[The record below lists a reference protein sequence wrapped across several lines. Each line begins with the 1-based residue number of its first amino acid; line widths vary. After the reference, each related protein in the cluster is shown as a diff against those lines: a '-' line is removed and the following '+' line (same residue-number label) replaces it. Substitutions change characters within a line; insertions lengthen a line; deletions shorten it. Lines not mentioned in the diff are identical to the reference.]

1 MPKLDTQ
8 TATALDRLRRAH
20 DTNPMM
26 QRARREDTARSTQA
40 NPNRPQAK
48 GLLAEYIDTV
58 KQIPD
63 GFYALPLKDGS
74 DVNFFE
80 VRTEGNRNWVY
91 RLHGAP
97 GDFRRERMSYQLMA
111 FAAKHIL
118 GSGGGRDA
126 AILFGKKTNVCG
138 RCNSPLTKQVSRDL
152 GLGPTC
158 KKVYGL

>member
-1 MPKLDTQ
+1 MPKLETRQAAVLNDLRTQ
-8 TATALDRLRRAH
+8 HARNAEARENAARATAPVGPR
-20 DTNPMM
+20 T
-26 QRARREDTARSTQA
+26 
-40 NPNRPQAK
+40 QAK
-48 GLLAEYIDTV
+48 GLLAEFIATV

-63 GFYALPLKDGS
+63 GFYALPLADGT

-97 GDFRRERMSYQLMA
+97 GDFRRERMSYQLML

-118 GSGGGRDA
+118 ASDHGRDA
-126 AILFGKKTNVCG
+126 AILFGRQTGTCG
-138 RCNSPLTKQVSRDL
+138 RCNSPLTNAESRAV

-158 KKVYGL
+158 RKVYGL

>member
-1 MPKLDTQ
+1 MPKLTSRQAIRIVEARTSREDLAYLNGERENRAR
-8 TATALDRLRRAH
+8 ATAPV
-20 DTNPMM
+20 N
-26 QRARREDTARSTQA
+26 S
-40 NPNRPQAK
+40 RPSAK
-48 GLLAEYIDTV
+48 GLLAEYIATV

-97 GDFRRERMSYQLMA
+97 GDFRRERMSYALMG

-118 GSGGGRDA
+118 ESDRGRDA
-126 AILFGKKTNVCG
+126 AILFGKETGVCG
-138 RCNSPLTKQVSRDL
+138 RCNSPLTKQESRDL

-158 KKVYGL
+158 RKVYGL

>member
-1 MPKLDTQ
+1 MPKLEAR
-8 TATALDRLRRAH
+8 TADALTRLRRAH
-20 DTNPMM
+20 NTNPRM
-26 QRARREDTARSTQA
+26 QAAREDAARATSAPAT
-40 NPNRPQAK
+40 RPQAK
-48 GLLAEYIDTV
+48 GLLAEYVSTV

-63 GFYALPLKDGS
+63 GFYALPLKNSD

-97 GDFRRERMSYQLMA
+97 GDFRRDRMSYQLML
-111 FAAKHIL
+111 FAAQHIL

-138 RCNSPLTKQVSRDL
+138 RCNSPLTKQESRDL

-158 KKVYGL
+158 KRAYGL